1 MSSDP
6 FPGTADPTLELRLAA
21 LFGSTPIL
29 FTAND
34 PVDKREGM
42 IWLNTSTN
50 KLKTYGQGKTWTI
63 GVASVDS

>member
-1 MSSDP
+1 MTSDP

-21 LFGSTPIL
+21 LFRSTPL
-29 FTAND
+29 SFTPND
-34 PVDKREGM
+34 PQDLREGM
-42 IWLNTSTN
+42 VWINTTTN